1 MNSKAKGTLLLESEQ
16 VKGGGIFKREG
27 LMETT
32 IEKPEKKKTEKG
44 IALVRE
50 VILTLMSAGW
60 WGWKL

>member
-16 VKGGGIFKREG
+16 VKGGDIFKREG